1 MTRRRSRIRKALAFG
16 GIALLIAIAVAGF
29 QGWRIVSAIVEA
41 EKSVVVPLPTR
52 NADVALGGAAN
63 SGALKPEITPGTAV
77 VSDEQSGAVVPTVD
91 DQIVIPSTATTTP
104 VVNVTVDVTPT
115 SEAGITPTPGASSTV
130 VAGSS
135 ASTPVPTIE
144 SSPPSPTPPIE
155 QVVPTPTGA
164 VTSTPEAL
172 PTIDTDGTGGP
183 ETTPEMAPVATPSPQ
198 NAATPAP
205 STYDTASVNGDDD
218 DSGGTST
225 LDVIQQVLGQ
235 GFNAGDPSTSEV
247 WNGKTIL
254 NILVIGL
261 DSRAEGGDQNADVII
276 IAQIDLI
283 NRQMRAVSIPRDL
296 LVEIPGFGYDKINSA
311 YNHGIAGDPS
321 NTAAGVGLVR
331 DTVEYNF
338 GVPIDDYVMINFS
351 GFTDVVDAVGGI
363 TVDVPYDIY
372 DPEYPTEDYGIEVLD
387 IPAGET
393 EMDGEM
399 ALKYVRTR
407 HADSDDQRRERQL
420 QVLRAIFSK
429 GQELGSLSKI
439 DNMILALGDSAQ
451 TSFPLDEQL
460 TLARLALEMDD
471 ANITLTSLAP
481 PLIYGGTIDTGAW
494 VYSGDMTAIAQFV
507 QDSINGT
514 ASTASGG

>member
-1 MTRRRSRIRKALAFG
+1 MSRRRRRIRKALAFG
-16 GIALLIAIAVAGF
+16 GLVLFIAIAIAGF

-52 NADVALGGAAN
+52 NAGVELGGAAN
-63 SGALKPEITPGTAV
+63 SDAAKPAITPEWMLT
-77 VSDEQSGAVVPTVD
+77 PTVD
-91 DQIVIPSTATTTP
+91 SNEQAGAVDPSSTEQIVIPPSETTTP

-115 SEAGITPTPGASSTV
+115 SGVASTPTPDVTPTASADPS
-130 VAGSS
+130 
-135 ASTPVPTIE
+135 
-144 SSPPSPTPPIE
+144 SPTPSTTTEAVTPTPTPEIE
-155 QVVPTPTGA
+155 QAAVPTPGD
-164 VTSTPEAL
+164 TPDVL

-183 ETTPEMAPVATPSPQ
+183 ETTPEQAPVVTPSPED
-198 NAATPAP
+198 AATPAV
-205 STYDTASVNGDDD
+205 SSAAA
-218 DSGGTST
+218 DSGEIDEEGSTST

-235 GFNAGDPSTSEV
+235 GFNSGDPGTSEV
-247 WNGKTIL
+247 WNGKTSL

-261 DSRAEGGDQNADVII
+261 DSRPEGGDQNADVII

-296 LVEIPGFGYDKINSA
+296 LVEIPGYGYDKINSA
-311 YNHGIAGDPS
+311 YNHGIADDPS

-338 GVPIDDYVMINFS
+338 GVPIDDYVMIDFS

-372 DPEYPTEDYGIEVLD
+372 DPEYPTEDFGIEELYF
-387 IPAGET
+387 PAGET
-393 EMDGEM
+393 EMDGET

-407 HADSDDQRRERQL
+407 HADNDDQRRERQL

-429 GQELGSLSKI
+429 GQELGSISRI

-460 TLARLALEMDD
+460 TLARLALEMGD
-471 ANITLTSLAP
+471 ADITLNSLAA
-481 PLIYGGTIDTGAW
+481 PLIQGGTIDTGAW
-494 VYSGDMTAIAQFV
+494 VYSGDMMVISQFI

-514 ASTASGG
+514 GGTASGG

>member
-1 MTRRRSRIRKALAFG
+1 
-16 GIALLIAIAVAGF
+16 
-29 QGWRIVSAIVEA
+29 
-41 EKSVVVPLPTR
+41 
-52 NADVALGGAAN
+52 
-63 SGALKPEITPGTAV
+63 
-77 VSDEQSGAVVPTVD
+77 
-91 DQIVIPSTATTTP
+91 
-104 VVNVTVDVTPT
+104 
-115 SEAGITPTPGASSTV
+115 
-130 VAGSS
+130 
-135 ASTPVPTIE
+135 
-144 SSPPSPTPPIE
+144 
-155 QVVPTPTGA
+155 
-164 VTSTPEAL
+164 
-172 PTIDTDGTGGP
+172 
-183 ETTPEMAPVATPSPQ
+183 
-198 NAATPAP
+198 PAP
-205 STYDTASVNGDDD
+205 STYDAASTTGEDD

-235 GFNAGDPSTSEV
+235 GFNAGDPGTSDV
-247 WNGKTIL
+247 WNGKTVL

-261 DSRAEGGDQNADVII
+261 DSRPEGGDQNADVII

-283 NRQMRAVSIPRDL
+283 NREMRAVSIPRDL

-311 YNHGIAGDPS
+311 YNHGIAGDLN

-331 DTVEYNF
+331 DTIEYNF
-338 GVPIDDYVMINFS
+338 GVPIDDYVMIDFS

-372 DPEYPTEDYGIEVLD
+372 DPEYPTEDYGTEVLD

-393 EMDGEM
+393 EMDGDM

-429 GQELGSLSKI
+429 GKELGSISKI

-460 TLARLALEMDD
+460 TLARLAMEMDD

-507 QDSINGT
+507 QDSINSTG
-514 ASTASGG
+514 STASGG